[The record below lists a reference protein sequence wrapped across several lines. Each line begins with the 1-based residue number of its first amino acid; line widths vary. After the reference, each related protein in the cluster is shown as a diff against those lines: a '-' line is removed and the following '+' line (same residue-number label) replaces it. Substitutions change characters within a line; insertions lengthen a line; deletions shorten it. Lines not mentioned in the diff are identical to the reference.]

1 MMPRRADT
9 SSSLPLLPFDDDID
23 APENPE
29 PDQQSPTAFISYSH
43 ETREH
48 DERALSLAKK
58 LRTDGVDCEIDSFQV
73 SPPEGW
79 VIWMQ
84 KKTTKSDFVIVVC
97 TETYARRFAGDET
110 SGKGK
115 GATWEGRLIQQDLYD
130 AEGNYRIIPVV
141 FDRADIN
148 HIPQALKSATY
159 YDLSTDD
166 GYDRLHR
173 ALTNQPLIR
182 KPLIGPMRKH
192 LPNLE
197 ADESKI
203 LALLNLCSDPLPL
216 EVVAR
221 VVHKDVGLVAT
232 TLKRLIA
239 SDIVVIENS
248 TARLKS
254 RPAGRMP
261 EASKDTVG
269 ATLEALLDFVEKH
282 QRAGQLQMM
291 NIAMLAKIAD
301 IGVAAAQ
308 VSRTFRTI
316 QSFLKSSGN
325 KRLVLEVARRSIEAS
340 KAPGRLRAQVEDE
353 AVAVICGVSWVYQR
367 TGRLSEAAAEAERS
381 LDLGQSI
388 HWDRN
393 TAFCLKCLG
402 RLKRLQSENLQDAD
416 QRVELLAASAKL
428 LQEAICEFTNLKL
441 EAEVGDCYSL
451 LARTYFVAGN
461 RKAAS
466 DAFREAYQRLL
477 DPTSKDFLDLQ
488 MLEADLMQV
497 TDPQYAADIYKDVL
511 AAGDG
516 NGDAQKS
523 EIMARAHLQL
533 GKVWTALGDNEN
545 SLAEFRQAAAIWDT
559 LQDPAAD
566 FAHWEI
572 ERTAPWLN
580 KEGELLLLSKPIGV
594 RVRAARIVRDEI
606 GQRPVAK
613 SYRRQVPQEYLRGV
627 IARAEEKLAVDRPV
641 W

>member
-9 SSSLPLLPFDDDID
+9 WSSLPLLPFEDDID
-23 APENPE
+23 NPENPK
-29 PDQQSPTAFISYSH
+29 PDRQSPSAFISYSH
-43 ETREH
+43 ETRKH
-48 DERALSLAKK
+48 NERVLSLAKK

-84 KKTTKSDFVIVVC
+84 KKTTESDFVIAVC
-97 TETYARRFAGDET
+97 TETYARRFAGNET
-110 SGKGK
+110 LGKGK

-130 AEGNYRIIPVV
+130 TERNHRIIPVV
-141 FDRADIN
+141 FDHADIN

-159 YDLSTDD
+159 YDLSTED

-173 ALTNQPLIR
+173 ALTNQPLIL
-182 KPLIGPMRKH
+182 KPSIGPMRKH
-192 LPNLE
+192 LPDLE
-197 ADESKI
+197 PNESVVV
-203 LALLNLCSDPLPL
+203 ALLNLCSDPLPL

-221 VVHKDVGLVAT
+221 VVHQDVGLVAK
-232 TLKRLIA
+232 TLKRLVA
-239 SDIVVIENS
+239 LDIVVIAKS
-248 TARLKS
+248 TARLNVL
-254 RPAGRMP
+254 PASRMP
-261 EASKDTVG
+261 DVSKNTVG

-282 QRAGQLQMM
+282 QRAAQPQMM
-291 NIAMLAKIAD
+291 NIATLAKITD
-301 IGVAAAQ
+301 IRIAAAQ

-340 KAPGRLRAQVEDE
+340 KAPGRLRAQAEDE
-353 AVAVICGVSWVYQR
+353 AVAVICGISWVYQR
-367 TGRLSEAAAEAERS
+367 IGRLSEAAAEAERS
-381 LDLGQSI
+381 LALGRAI

-402 RLKRLQSENLQDAD
+402 RLKRMQSENLQDAK

-428 LQEAICEFTNLKL
+428 LREAILEFTKLNL

-451 LARTYFVAGN
+451 LARTHFVAGN
-461 RKAAS
+461 RKAAC
-466 DAFREAYQRLL
+466 DAIKEAYQRLL
-477 DPTSKDFLDLQ
+477 DPTNKDVLDLQ
-488 MLEADLMQV
+488 ILEADLMQS
-497 TDPQYAADIYKDVL
+497 TDPQGAADIYKDVL
-511 AAGDG
+511 AVGDG

-523 EIMARAHLQL
+523 EIMARAHFQL
-533 GKVWTALGDNEN
+533 GRVWTALGDNEN
-545 SLAEFRQAAAIWDT
+545 ALTEFRRAAAIWDT
-559 LQDPAAD
+559 LQDPTAD

-580 KEGELLLLSKPIGV
+580 KEGELLLLSKPVGV
-594 RVRAARIVRDEI
+594 RVRAVRIVRDEI

-613 SYRRQVPQEYLRGV
+613 SYRRQVPQQYLRGV